1 MGGDQAG
8 GVCRGTDRKEDVLD
22 ATICGS
28 GGGRGGGGCR
38 HPVVRTLPYWQAI
51 IVARMLHAAGLG
63 PAPGP
68 AVVPPAQVEA
78 LELGQDY
85 QDEGAAEQDDTASL

>member
-1 MGGDQAG
+1 MYEYSGEKSLRVGM
-8 GVCRGTDRKEDVLD
+8 KDVR
-22 ATICGS
+22 ASVTVFRIKHIS
-28 GGGRGGGGCR
+28 HFPFTER
-38 HPVVRTLPYWQAI
+38 WQAI

-85 QDEGAAEQDDTASL
+85 QDEEAAEQDNTASL